1 MGPGF
6 GLMINSRT
14 WIIIVHLT
22 YRITDF
28 DQLSKHRSFYVKTYH
43 QSIFSE
49 CRAFPYVQRQ
59 SSMSAGDH
67 MVDNEQG
74 RYCHSERERSFFKI
88 AFSWDAH
95 DDDQLWWGGKVLLE
109 IFTPSILVFLP
120 GKGSDDQAG
129 LDDLSAADQDPPP
142 LRAPPT
148 KSSWNM
154 QGRLCRK
161 VCHRFWLGMTLK
173 LNLFEPWN
181 SALLN
186 LRDSPVSP

>member
-1 MGPGF
+1 MDPGF
-6 GLMINSRT
+6 EWMINSSN
-14 WIIIVHLT
+14 WIIIVLMVTLDLT
-22 YRITDF
+22 YKMSDF

-95 DDDQLWWGGKVLLE
+95 DDDQLWWGGKVLFLYT
-109 IFTPSILVFLP
+109 IHPCLSSRQRQRWPSWTWW
-120 GKGSDDQAG
+120 
-129 LDDLSAADQDPPP
+129 P
-142 LRAPPT
+142 LRGWSRPT
-148 KSSWNM
+148 SPSSSFQQIFLKHARSSLL
-154 QGRLCRK
+154 QGLPQILTWCDPETEP
-161 VCHRFWLGMTLK
+161 FWTLE
-173 LNLFEPWN
+173 F
-181 SALLN
+181 STT
-186 LRDSPVSP
+186 

>member
-1 MGPGF
+1 
-6 GLMINSRT
+6 MITLHIKWLVLATILNTANFTRLRQNTS
-14 WIIIVHLT
+14 
-22 YRITDF
+22 
-28 DQLSKHRSFYVKTYH
+28 SNNRSWCT
-43 QSIFSE
+43 
-49 CRAFPYVQRQ
+49 AFPYVQRR

-109 IFTPSILVFLP
+109 LSTPPILVFLP

-142 LRAPPT
+142 LRAPST

-154 QGRLCRK
+154 QGRLCCK

-181 SALLN
+181 SVLLN
-186 LRDSPVSP
+186 LRDSPVSLFF